1 MALIN
6 FIAVNQQARPTYTVT
21 QVGNR
26 EVLCL
31 SSTGGTKSFTK
42 KWLMDLG
49 AEGGITMDTTL
60 TPDGGVV
67 WQGAVIKFVGTLERE
82 F

>member
-6 FIAVNQQARPTYTVT
+6 FKAVNQQARPTYTVT

-26 EVLCL
+26 EVLCS

-49 AEGGITMDTTL
+49 AEGGIEMDTTL
-60 TPDGGVV
+60 TPEGGVV

>member
-6 FIAVNQQARPTYTVT
+6 FKAVNQQARPTYTVV
-21 QVGNR
+21 QVANR
-26 EVLCL
+26 EVLCS
-31 SSTGGTKSFTK
+31 SSTGGTKAFTK

-49 AEGGITMDTTL
+49 AEGGIEMDSTL
-60 TPDGGVV
+60 TPEGGVV
-67 WQGAVIKFVGTLERE
+67 WQGAVIKFIGTIERE